1 MARHFLKDDDVTAAE
16 QAEILELAGELKA
29 APYSRRPFA
38 GPKTV
43 ALIFDKTST
52 RTRVS
57 FTVGVAD
64 LGGNPMTID
73 TGTSQMGKKESIADT
88 ARVLERQ
95 VATIVWRTYAHAGL
109 EEMAQYSSVPVI
121 NSLSDDYH
129 PCQILADLLTIK
141 EHKGQLKGKKFAY
154 VGDASNNM
162 ANSYLIGMALAGMH
176 VAVAGPSQYLP
187 NAAIVARAQEIAAQ
201 QGGSVLV
208 TTDAAEAVAGADAVA
223 TDTWISMGQED
234 EKEQR
239 IKDFAGFTVDQALMA
254 KANSDAIFLHC
265 LPAYRGYEVSAEVI
279 DGTQSVI
286 WDEAENRLHAQK
298 ALMVWLAERS
308 KKKAAFPRLTSVG
321 PVVCL
326 VLALSSQLTQ
336 LSPALANPSP
346 APVSGSS
353 DIDRIAAK
361 TQRFANTLIGK
372 LPSTAGRSARAHG
385 YFLRITSVDG
395 APRWVTM
402 DYWATRIELE
412 FVHGRISKASVG

>member
-1 MARHFLKDDDVTAAE
+1 MVRHFLKDDDVTAAE
-16 QAEILELAGELKA
+16 QAEILQLARELKA

-73 TGTSQMGKKESIADT
+73 TGVSQMGKKESIADT
-88 ARVLERQ
+88 ARVLDRQ
-95 VATIVWRTYAHAGL
+95 VATIVWRTYAHSGL
-109 EEMAQYSSVPVI
+109 EEMAAHANVPVI

-129 PCQILADLLTIK
+129 PCQILADLLTIL
-141 EHKGQLKGKKFAY
+141 EHKGSLKGKKFAY

-176 VAVAGPSQYLP
+176 VAVAGPSGYLP
-187 NAAIVARAQEIAAQ
+187 NAGVVARAQEIAAA

-208 TTDAAEAVAGADAVA
+208 TTDATEAVAGADAVA

-239 IKDFAGFTVDQALMA
+239 IKDFAGFTVDSSLMA
-254 KANSDAIFLHC
+254 AAKSDAIFLHC
-265 LPAYRGYEVSAEVI
+265 LPAYRGYEVSAEVL
-279 DGTQSVI
+279 DGDQSVI

-298 ALMVWLAERS
+298 ALMTWLAEQ
-308 KKKAAFPRLTSVG
+308 A
-321 PVVCL
+321 
-326 VLALSSQLTQ
+326 
-336 LSPALANPSP
+336 
-346 APVSGSS
+346 
-353 DIDRIAAK
+353 
-361 TQRFANTLIGK
+361 
-372 LPSTAGRSARAHG
+372 
-385 YFLRITSVDG
+385 
-395 APRWVTM
+395 
-402 DYWATRIELE
+402 
-412 FVHGRISKASVG
+412 